1 MSRIH
6 RLPVKVKATLLI
18 IIGLAIGIWLG
29 YGSATGLNIAYSRSR
44 LILEIIM
51 LMTFVS
57 ILIWT
62 VRNNLKTTSGRN
74 RRQV

>member
-1 MSRIH
+1 
-6 RLPVKVKATLLI
+6 VKVKATLLI

-29 YGSATGLNIAYSRSR
+29 YGSATGSNIAISRSK
-44 LILEIIM
+44 LIFEIIM

-62 VRNNLKTTSGRN
+62 IRNNLKNTSGRI
-74 RRQV
+74 RMQA